1 MSGDNN
7 THNVKSY
14 IKYAIIF
21 LVILLFVLGFFLVRD
36 YMTLRRAQIIDAR
49 ELQLSALFKAHGP
62 LTASDVTVI
71 RPWMTFDYINK
82 LFNIPPGYL
91 KNTLSISDSSYP
103 QLSLYGYANHQ
114 HVNVTMVVSEVES
127 STRSYLT
134 ATSTN

>member
-1 MSGDNN
+1 MGNN
-7 THNVKSY
+7 NASDIKSY

-21 LVILLFVLGFFLVRD
+21 LVILLLVLCFFLVRD
-36 YMTLRRAQIIDAR
+36 YVTLRHAQIISAR

-62 LTASDVTVI
+62 LTASDVAVM

-82 LFNIPPGYL
+82 LFNIPPDYL
-91 KNTLSISDSSYP
+91 KNTLSIRDPSYP

-114 HVNVTMVVSEVES
+114 HLNITMVMSEVES

>member
-1 MSGDNN
+1 M
-7 THNVKSY
+7 HKIKSY

-21 LVILLFVLGFFLVRD
+21 LAILLLVLCFFLVRE
-36 YMTLRRAQIIDAR
+36 YAALRRAQIISAR

-62 LTASDVTVI
+62 LPASDITVI

-82 LFNIPPGYL
+82 LFNIPPDYL
-91 KNTLSISDSSYP
+91 KNTLSIGDPSYP

-114 HVNVTMVVSEVES
+114 HVNVTIVVSDVES
-127 STRSYLT
+127 STRAYVT

>member
-1 MSGDNN
+1 MSGGDN
-7 THNVKSY
+7 TYTTKSY

-21 LVILLFVLGFFLVRD
+21 LVVLLLVLCIFFVRD
-36 YMTLRRAQIIDAR
+36 YISLRRAQIVSAR

-62 LTASDVTVI
+62 LTANDVTVI

-82 LFNIPPGYL
+82 LL
-91 KNTLSISDSSYP
+91 KNALSISDPSYP

-114 HVNVTMVVSEVES
+114 RANITIVVSDVES
-127 STRSYLT
+127 STRDYLT